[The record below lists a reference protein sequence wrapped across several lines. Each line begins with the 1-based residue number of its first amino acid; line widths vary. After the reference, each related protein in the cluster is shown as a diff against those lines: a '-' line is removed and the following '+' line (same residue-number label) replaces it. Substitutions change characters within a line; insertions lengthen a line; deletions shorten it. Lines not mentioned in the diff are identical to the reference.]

1 MDSFFLQEETE
12 EEKKNL
18 DKSRASK
25 TNVIEDVCMLQMS
38 HVIFSLTWHNCVGG
52 GRELLL
58 LLLEKHSGPNF

>member
-1 MDSFFLQEETE
+1 
-12 EEKKNL
+12 
-18 DKSRASK
+18 
-25 TNVIEDVCMLQMS
+25 MLQMS

>member
-38 HVIFSLTWHNCVGG
+38 HVIFSLT
-52 GRELLL
+52 
-58 LLLEKHSGPNF
+58 